1 MEVSWRSVK
10 IVVMNATVTKVI
22 VTSVLMMFV
31 PGVIVKMIQLIDMF
45 QIRLQREINVNYY
58 RYS

>member
-10 IVVMNATVTKVI
+10 IVVTNATVTKVI
-22 VTSVLMMFV
+22 VINVLMMYV
-31 PGVIVKMIQLIDMF
+31 PNVTVKMIQLIDMF

-58 RYS
+58 RHC